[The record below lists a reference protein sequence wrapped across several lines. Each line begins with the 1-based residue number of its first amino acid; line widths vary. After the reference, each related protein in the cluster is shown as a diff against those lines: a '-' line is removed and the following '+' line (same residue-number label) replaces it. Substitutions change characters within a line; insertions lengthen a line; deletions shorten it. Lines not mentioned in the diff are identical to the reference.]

1 MRRSQHKR
9 FVCGVLAALAL
20 TAGTA
25 LAQAP
30 DARRGRALY
39 ENHCVVC
46 HTGKVHARPNR
57 IVYNRQDIIEIVERW
72 QSQQKLQWGT
82 QEVLDVA
89 EYLMRDVY
97 KLQGK

>member
-1 MRRSQHKR
+1 MSQSQKILMIL
-9 FVCGVLAALAL
+9 GMLGALAL
-20 TAGTA
+20 AARTAH
-25 LAQAP
+25 AQSA
-30 DARRGRALY
+30 DGQRGKALY

-57 IVYNRQDIIEIVERW
+57 IVFNRNDIIEIVERW
-72 QSQQKLQWGT
+72 QVQQKLRWGT

-97 KLQGK
+97 KLER